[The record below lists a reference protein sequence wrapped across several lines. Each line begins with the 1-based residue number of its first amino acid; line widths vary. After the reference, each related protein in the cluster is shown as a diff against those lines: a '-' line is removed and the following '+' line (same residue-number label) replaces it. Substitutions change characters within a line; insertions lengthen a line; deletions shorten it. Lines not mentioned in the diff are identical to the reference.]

1 MSRTTSTTPQAVA
14 AQTPVETLHTV
25 GGGAGPANLSPPAPY
40 QSGTDERMALFEGQP
55 QPTWHEPL
63 LHPGAR
69 MQMSW
74 LKDLVSIVDPTHPL
88 SFLNYLVTNG
98 RLFALLNAQFD
109 VIPRREYA
117 NYLDWASRR

>member
-1 MSRTTSTTPQAVA
+1 MSRPTSTTPKSVA
-14 AQTPVETLHTV
+14 AHTPIETLHTV
-25 GGGAGPANLSPPAPY
+25 GVGDGPANLSLAALY
-40 QSGTDERMALFEGQP
+40 QGATDERMALFEGQP

-69 MQMSW
+69 MQTSW